1 MKKRILSFII
11 SSALIISMCAAVNA
25 EYGSADDPLISLSYI
40 TDTLLPEIYGKV
52 DEKIDAKIKEINTS
66 ADETQSQS
74 TNLSYVP
81 LQMNK
86 GQKVEAV
93 SGSIEVLLRRG
104 TFKAVDPL
112 GDHLINMTDGTE
124 AGEGETL
131 TLQNLYVIARP
142 DGRAIL
148 ADADYSWIMVR
159 GDYKIS

>member
-1 MKKRILSFII
+1 MKKRILSVII

-25 EYGSADDPLISLSYI
+25 EYGSADDPLVSLSYI
-40 TDTLLPEIYGKV
+40 TDTLLPEIYQKV
-52 DEKIDAKIKEINTS
+52 DEKIDEKLKNVSTGGS
-66 ADETQSQS
+66 ETQ
-74 TNLSYVP
+74 TTDLSYVP

-86 GQKVEAV
+86 GQKIEAA

-104 TFKAVDPL
+104 TFKAIDLL

-142 DGRAIL
+142 DGRAIE
-148 ADADYSWIMVR
+148 AVADYSWIMVR

>member
-1 MKKRILSFII
+1 MKKKMLSVFI

-40 TDTLLPEIYGKV
+40 TETLLPEIYGKV
-52 DEKIDAKIKEINTS
+52 DEKIEEKLKNVSTEG
-66 ADETQSQS
+66 TQTQK
-74 TNLSYVP
+74 TDLSYVP
-81 LQMNK
+81 LQMDK

-124 AGEGETL
+124 AGEGQTL

-142 DGRAIL
+142 DGRAIM
-148 ADADYSWIMVR
+148 ADADYCWIMVR
-159 GDYKIS
+159 GDYRIS